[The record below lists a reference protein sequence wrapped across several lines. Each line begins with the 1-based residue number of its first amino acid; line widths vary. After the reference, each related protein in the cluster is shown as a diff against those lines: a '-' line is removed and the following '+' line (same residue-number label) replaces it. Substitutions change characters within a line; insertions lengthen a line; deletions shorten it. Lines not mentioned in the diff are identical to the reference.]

1 MLREYRCRR
10 YATRLKELVRCTPVD
25 PLLVTEGEVASL
37 ASRYADTT
45 CPTPAECLIQKERAA
60 VCLFSQLQPAPK
72 TLWEEDAA
80 LLMILLDHFNVR
92 PNMEI
97 GLALYTAT
105 LCRSAGLSALTE
117 PSHLEREIL
126 PQGASLG
133 DLIVRFVF
141 GE

>member
-1 MLREYRCRR
+1 MLRDYRCRR

-45 CPTPAECLIQKERAA
+45 CPTPAECLVQQERAT
-60 VCLFSQLQPAPK
+60 VCLFSELQPAPQ

-80 LLMILLDHFNVR
+80 LLTILLDHFNLR

-105 LCRSAGLSALTE
+105 LCRSAGLSAITE
-117 PSHLEREIL
+117 PDHLARDVL
-126 PQGASLG
+126 PKGASLG

-141 GE
+141 DD